1 MSASAIFPGAYN
13 ESFTFLVEFK
23 VEFIYG
29 LQDIKWKQ
37 CKNVNNCLTPLTKK
51 CDHQGTGRN
60 LYVLIHLSLR
70 LQKNQIQTFQAF
82 YNEGNLYEIICFT
95 NVFCQSFFLPVKCSS
110 FITQLSVLLLF
121 HFYFHYTH
129 AADVWVF
136 MILMKECE
144 AISNLVDTSVLQI
157 LHSINE

>member
-60 LYVLIHLSLR
+60 LYVLIHLSLEAR
-70 LQKNQIQTFQAF
+70 SIARFRIFLAKTQSSQS
-82 YNEGNLYEIICFT
+82 II
-95 NVFCQSFFLPVKCSS
+95 N
-110 FITQLSVLLLF
+110 
-121 HFYFHYTH
+121 
-129 AADVWVF
+129 
-136 MILMKECE
+136 
-144 AISNLVDTSVLQI
+144 N
-157 LHSINE
+157 